1 MPTYT
6 VKYSN
11 FTLSQKQK
19 NSLAREISNTHS
31 KFTGANTFFAQVIF
45 QKNEKKSHFMGGKLV
60 KTKEIFLNGQI
71 RAGRTSKVKK
81 QLILGLKK
89 ILIKNTN
96 LRSDFVWVYLEDLL
110 PDQMI
115 EYGEVLPKS
124 GQEKKWFNSLEKG
137 EKILIIDDLI
147 ATGGTAEAAAKIV
160 EISGGKVAGFIFV
173 INLFDLPGNNLLRKK
188 GYKTESLIEFP
199 GH

>member
-1 MPTYT
+1 MPTYI
-6 VKYSN
+6 VKCSN
-11 FTLSQKQK
+11 FKLSEKQK
-19 NSLAREISNTHS
+19 NLIANDISNIHS

-45 QKNEKKSHFMGGKLV
+45 QKNEKNSHFMGGKLV

-81 QLILGLKK
+81 QLISGLRK

-96 LRSDFVWVYLEDLL
+96 LKKDFIWVYLEDLL

-124 GQEKKWFNSLEKG
+124 GQEKKWFNSL
-137 EKILIIDDLI
+137 
-147 ATGGTAEAAAKIV
+147 TP
-160 EISGGKVAGFIFV
+160 S
-173 INLFDLPGNNLLRKK
+173 LRKRLRK
-188 GYKTESLIEFP
+188 MEKSK
-199 GH
+199 

>member
-1 MPTYT
+1 MPTYI
-6 VKYSN
+6 VKCSN
-11 FTLSQKQK
+11 FNLSQKQK
-19 NSLAREISNTHS
+19 NSLANDISNTHS

-45 QKNEKKSHFMGGKLV
+45 QKNVNNSHFMGGKLV

-81 QLILGLKK
+81 QLILGLRK

-96 LRSDFVWVYLEDLL
+96 LKKEFVWVYLEDLL

-124 GQEKKWFNSLEKG
+124 GQEKKWFNALTPSLKKRLKKMEK
-137 EKILIIDDLI
+137 
-147 ATGGTAEAAAKIV
+147 
-160 EISGGKVAGFIFV
+160 
-173 INLFDLPGNNLLRKK
+173 RK
-188 GYKTESLIEFP
+188 
-199 GH
+199 